1 MTNNNNLN
9 NLPIRAT
16 QAIRDLIVVEDD
28 TSNVSQMEMRKTHEE
43 RKTLLMTN
51 LVNAV
56 INQDWEYENDCTI
69 TRNMATIDNLN
80 TAMKTRGTILAVWQV
95 TLPALLDMDMQVV
108 TKEHVVEVL
117 VMISGRRDAIILH
130 EGINSEIQPIAKNR
144 KFNPITHRHEPY
156 GILDEV
162 QE

>member
-1 MTNNNNLN
+1 MTNNNLN

-16 QAIRDLIVVEDD
+16 KVIRDLIMIEDD
-28 TSNVSQMEMRKTHEE
+28 TSNIGQREMRQAHEQ

-51 LVNAV
+51 LVDAV
-56 INQDWEYENDCTI
+56 NRQDWEYENDCTI

-80 TAMKTRGTILAVWQV
+80 TAVETGGAILAIWQV
-95 TLPALLDMDMQVV
+95 TLPALLDMDMNTV
-108 TKEHVVEVL
+108 TKEHVIEVL
-117 VMISGRRDAIILH
+117 VMISSRRDAIILH
-130 EGINSEIQPIAKNR
+130 EGINSEIQPIAKRR
-144 KFNPITHRHEPY
+144 KYNPVTHRHEPY

>member
-1 MTNNNNLN
+1 MTNNNLN

-16 QAIRDLIVVEDD
+16 KVIRDLIMIEDD
-28 TSNVSQMEMRKTHEE
+28 TSNIGQREMRQAHEQ

-51 LVNAV
+51 LVDAV
-56 INQDWEYENDCTI
+56 NRQDWEYENDCTI

-80 TAMKTRGTILAVWQV
+80 TAVETGGAILAMWQV
-95 TLPALLDMDMQVV
+95 TLPALLDMDMNTV
-108 TKEHVVEVL
+108 TKEHVIEVL
-117 VMISGRRDAIILH
+117 VMISSRRDAIILH
-130 EGINSEIQPIAKNR
+130 EGINSEIQPIAKRR
-144 KFNPITHRHEPY
+144 KYNPVTHRHEPY

>member
-1 MTNNNNLN
+1 MTNNNLN

-16 QAIRDLIVVEDD
+16 KVIRDLIMIEDD
-28 TSNVSQMEMRKTHEE
+28 TSNIGQREMRQAHEQ

-51 LVNAV
+51 LVDAV
-56 INQDWEYENDCTI
+56 NRQDWEYENDCTI

-80 TAMKTRGTILAVWQV
+80 TAVETGGAILAMWQV
-95 TLPALLDMDMQVV
+95 TLPALLDMDMNIV
-108 TKEHVVEVL
+108 TKEHVIEVL
-117 VMISGRRDAIILH
+117 VMISSRRDAIILH
-130 EGINSEIQPIAKNR
+130 EGINSEIQPIAKRR
-144 KFNPITHRHEPY
+144 KYNPVTHRHEPY

>member
-1 MTNNNNLN
+1 MTNNNLN

-16 QAIRDLIVVEDD
+16 KAIRDLIVVEDD

-51 LVNAV
+51 LINAV
-56 INQDWEYENDCTI
+56 NRQEWDYENDCTI
-69 TRNMATIDNLN
+69 TKNMATIDNLN
-80 TAMKTRGTILAVWQV
+80 KAMETKDTILAVWQV
-95 TLPALLDMDMQVV
+95 TLPALLDMDMKIV
-108 TKEHVVEVL
+108 TKEHVIEVL
-117 VMISGRRDAIILH
+117 VMISNKRDAIILH
-130 EGINSEIQPIAKNR
+130 EGINSEIQPISKRR
-144 KFNPITHRHEPY
+144 KYNPFTHRHEPY